1 MLQQVTM
8 QQVNLECKFLHP
20 ICVGSKAAYNIT
32 ASDNICIGT
41 NTRTVTING
50 YGRSDCIGYGS
61 KLSQSNQVTL
71 GTLSTT
77 VKIVG
82 SMSTGSAL
90 LSNQSLGYL
99 SGAKSNIVTNRD
111 YIR

>member
-1 MLQQVTM
+1 M
-8 QQVNLECKFLHP
+8 
-20 ICVGSKAAYNIT
+20 
-32 ASDNICIGT
+32 SDNICIGT
-41 NTRTVTING
+41 NTGTVTVNG
-50 YGRSDCIGYGS
+50 YSRSGCIGYWS

-90 LSNQSLGYL
+90 LSNQSLGCL
-99 SGAKSNIVTNRD
+99 SGAKSNIVSNRD